1 MKNEE
6 AASLTSLFFCCYHK
20 DQISMTMTG
29 QKIKFIHTKSTIEKK
44 RKKVLTEKKKR

>member
-29 QKIKFIHTKSTIEKK
+29 QKIKFIHKVNNRKEKK
-44 RKKVLTEKKKR
+44 KKVLTQKKKR